1 MADKGDINLTWY
13 PNQGRACKHMHVE
26 KSPQDPAG
34 MLSQATCL
42 IPKPTRSLP
51 ELHKIKRE
59 SHDFKI
65 TLMINLQNN
74 LSNTIPEF
82 QR

>member
-1 MADKGDINLTWY
+1 
-13 PNQGRACKHMHVE
+13 MHVE

-34 MLSQATCL
+34 TLSQATRL

-51 ELHKIKRE
+51 ELRIIKRE
-59 SHDFKI
+59 FHDFKI
-65 TLMINLQNN
+65 NLMINLQNN